1 MDTDYKVVPAVSM
14 GCKLMI
20 GVSGRQVTAAT
31 QDLRDSKTG
40 GTNKRRPGLLVLQC
54 LLFFGRATIS
64 IDKGLFFLFL

>member
-31 QDLRDSKTG
+31 QDLRDSPES
-40 GTNKRRPGLLVLQC
+40 TNKRRPGLLVLQC